1 MTNPTP
7 ELLALR
13 DAFPLA
19 FPAENAAV
27 RPLAI
32 GIRDVILAWADTRPD
47 LDPKQVAEALRHH
60 CARVTYRRTVVA
72 GAMRIDLQGQPVAP
86 VTQEAAALAA
96 EGIERDRVMAA
107 QAVINREMRRTAALE
122 QQAKIQAAAEA
133 RRAKQAAKAPK
144 QKAKKTPQP
153 AAEAPAPKPAPKPAP
168 TSKSAAAVVVKK
180 RRAIPKGE

>member
-19 FPAENAAV
+19 FPAEHAAV

-32 GIRDVILAWADTRPD
+32 GIREAIMAWADTRPD
-47 LDPKQVAEALRHH
+47 LDRKQVAEALRHH

-86 VTQEAAALAA
+86 VTEEAAALAA
-96 EGIERDRVMAA
+96 EGIERDRVIAA
-107 QAVINREMRRTAALE
+107 QAAINREARRTAALE
-122 QQAKIQAAAEA
+122 KQARIQAAAEA
-133 RRAKQAAKAPK
+133 RRAKKAAKPPK
-144 QKAKKTPQP
+144 PDAKKKPQP
-153 AAEAPAPKPAPKPAP
+153 VAVAPAPKPAATSKPA
-168 TSKSAAAVVVKK
+168 TAVVVVKK
-180 RRAIPKGE
+180 RRGIPKGE